1 MDILEGNATTAGH
14 PQAIGP
20 YRVTRTLGRGAMG
33 MIYEGTDGRPG
44 QRVAIKTLRSEDL
57 QPSEMAEAIARF
69 RGEAEAGRRLRH
81 PNIVS
86 VHDHGEQGDLS
97 FIVMEY
103 ADGEDLKQVMARRR
117 LTLQETYEVM
127 KQLLVALDYSHRH
140 GVVHRDIKPA
150 NVMVRPGPRIQ
161 VMDFGIARIDSSSL
175 TQAGTVV
182 GTPTHMAPEQLV
194 ALPVDARTDLW
205 SCGVILYEMLAGV
218 NPFEAPTAASVMH
231 RVLQSDVAAPSS
243 IDASIPRVWD
253 GVLST
258 ALARKP
264 AERFQSARE
273 FHRAVW
279 EAMNAAA

>member
-1 MDILEGNATTAGH
+1 MDTIEGHATTAGQPH
-14 PQAIGP
+14 AFGR

-44 QRVAIKTLRSEDL
+44 ERVAIKTLRSEDL
-57 QPSEMAEAIARF
+57 HPSEIHEAIARF
-69 RGEAEAGRRLRH
+69 RREAEAGQRLRH
-81 PNIVS
+81 PNIVA
-86 VHDHGEQGDLS
+86 VHEHGEQGGLA

-103 ADGEDLKQVMARRR
+103 ADGEDLKQVLARRR

-127 KQLLVALDYSHRH
+127 KQILVALDYSHSH

-150 NVMVRPGPRIQ
+150 NIMVRPGPRIQ

-194 ALPVDARTDLW
+194 ALPVDARADLW
-205 SCGVILYEMLAGV
+205 ACGVILYQMLTGV
-218 NPFEAPTAASVMH
+218 SPFEAPTSAAVMH
-231 RVLQSDVAAPSS
+231 RVLQSDVAPPSS
-243 IDASIPRVWD
+243 IDARLSPRWD
-253 GVLST
+253 DVVRK

-264 AERFQSARE
+264 DGRFQSARE
-273 FHRAVW
+273 FHRALW
-279 EAMNAAA
+279 EAMNAAG

>member
-1 MDILEGNATTAGH
+1 
-14 PQAIGP
+14 
-20 YRVTRTLGRGAMG
+20 
-33 MIYEGTDGRPG
+33 
-44 QRVAIKTLRSEDL
+44 
-57 QPSEMAEAIARF
+57 MAEAVARF
-69 RGEAEAGRRLRH
+69 RREAEAGRRLRH
-81 PNIVS
+81 PNIVA
-86 VHDHGEQGDLS
+86 VHDHGEQGSLS

-103 ADGEDLKQVMARRR
+103 ADGEDLKQVLARRR

-150 NVMVRPGPRIQ
+150 NVMVRPGPCIQ

-194 ALPVDARTDLW
+194 ALPVDARADLW
-205 SCGVILYEMLAGV
+205 ACGVILYEMLTGV

-231 RVLQSDVAAPSS
+231 RVLQADVAAPSS
-243 IDASIPRVWD
+243 LDARLAPAWD
-253 GVLST
+253 AVIRR

-273 FHRAVW
+273 FHRATW
-279 EAMNAAA
+279 EALNAAA

>member
-1 MDILEGNATTAGH
+1 MDTLEGNATSAGH
-14 PQAIGP
+14 PQAIGR

-57 QPSEMAEAIARF
+57 HPSEMAEAVARF
-69 RGEAEAGRRLRH
+69 RREAEAGVRLRH
-81 PNIVS
+81 PNIVA
-86 VHDHGEQGDLS
+86 VHEHGEQGNLS

-103 ADGEDLKQVMARRR
+103 ADGEDLKQVLARRR
-117 LTLQETYEVM
+117 LTLAETYEVM

-150 NVMVRPGPRIQ
+150 NLMVRPGPRIQ

-205 SCGVILYEMLAGV
+205 SCGVILYQMLTGV
-218 NPFEAPTAASVMH
+218 NPFEAATAASVMH

-243 IDASIPRVWD
+243 IDAKISPSWD
-253 GVLST
+253 AVIRK

-264 AERFQSARE
+264 GERFQTARE
-273 FHRAVW
+273 FHRATW
-279 EAMNAAA
+279 EAMNAAG

>member
-1 MDILEGNATTAGH
+1 MDTLEGNATTAGH
-14 PQAIGP
+14 PQAIGR

-57 QPSEMAEAIARF
+57 QPSEMAEAMARF
-69 RGEAEAGRRLRH
+69 RREAEAGQRLRH
-81 PNIVS
+81 PNIIS
-86 VHDHGEQGDLS
+86 VHEHGEQGSLS

-117 LTLQETYEVM
+117 LTLTETYEVM

-150 NVMVRPGPRIQ
+150 NIMVRPGPRIQ

-231 RVLQSDVAAPSS
+231 RVLQSDVAPPSS
-243 IDASIPRVWD
+243 VDASVPRAWD
-253 GVLST
+253 GVLRT

-264 AERFQSARE
+264 AERFQSARA

-279 EAMNAAA
+279 GAMNAAA

>member
-1 MDILEGNATTAGH
+1 MDTLEGNATSAGH
-14 PQAIGP
+14 PQAIGR

-57 QPSEMAEAIARF
+57 HPSEMAEAVARF
-69 RGEAEAGRRLRH
+69 RREAEAGVRLRH
-81 PNIVS
+81 PNIVA
-86 VHDHGEQGDLS
+86 VHEHGEQGNLS

-103 ADGEDLKQVMARRR
+103 ADGEDLKQVLARRR
-117 LTLQETYEVM
+117 LTLAETYEVM

-150 NVMVRPGPRIQ
+150 NLMVRPGPRIQ

-218 NPFEAPTAASVMH
+218 NPFEAPTAALVMH
-231 RVLQSDVAAPSS
+231 RVLQADVAPPSS
-243 IDASIPRVWD
+243 VDARLPRAWD
-253 GVLST
+253 GVLRT

>member
-1 MDILEGNATTAGH
+1 MDTIEGNAPTAGH
-14 PQAIGP
+14 PQAIGRW
-20 YRVTRTLGRGAMG
+20 RVTRTLGRGAMG

-44 QRVAIKTLRSEDL
+44 ARVAIKTLRSEDL
-57 QPSEMAEAIARF
+57 QPSEMAEAVARF
-69 RGEAEAGRRLRH
+69 RREAEAGRRLRH
-81 PNIVS
+81 PNIVA
-86 VHDHGEQGDLS
+86 VHDHGEQGSLS

-103 ADGEDLKQVMARRR
+103 ADGEDLKQVLARRR

-150 NVMVRPGPRIQ
+150 NVMVRPGPCIQ

-194 ALPVDARTDLW
+194 ALPVDARADLW
-205 SCGVILYEMLAGV
+205 ACGVILYEMLTGV

-231 RVLQSDVAAPSS
+231 RVLQADVAAPSS
-243 IDASIPRVWD
+243 LDARLAPAWD
-253 GVLST
+253 AVIRR

-273 FHRAVW
+273 FHRATW
-279 EAMNAAA
+279 EALNAAA

>member
-1 MDILEGNATTAGH
+1 MSAA
-14 PQAIGP
+14 PQAIGR

-33 MIYEGTDGRPG
+33 MVYEGLDASAG
-44 QRVAIKTLRSEDL
+44 QRVAIKTLLAEEL
-57 QPSEMAEAIARF
+57 QPSEVDEAMARF
-69 RGEAEAGRRLRH
+69 RREAEAGVRLRH

-86 VHDHGEQGDLS
+86 VHEHGQQGGMS

-117 LTLQETYEVM
+117 LKLDEAYEVM

-175 TQAGTVV
+175 TQVGTVV

-194 ALPVDARTDLW
+194 ALPVDARADLW
-205 SCGVILYEMLAGV
+205 ACGVILYEMLTGT

-231 RVLQSDVAAPSS
+231 RVLQADVPPPSRAAKSLAP
-243 IDASIPRVWD
+243 AWD
-253 GVLST
+253 GVIAR
-258 ALARKP
+258 ALARRP
-264 AERFQSARE
+264 DDRFPSARE

-279 EAMNAAA
+279 EAMNAGG

>member
-1 MDILEGNATTAGH
+1 MHTIEGNATTPGL
-14 PQAIGP
+14 PQAIGR
-20 YRVTRTLGRGAMG
+20 YRVTRALGRGAMG
-33 MIYEGTDGRPG
+33 MIYEGTDGQPG
-44 QRVAIKTLRSEDL
+44 QRVAIKTLRSDDL
-57 QPSEMAEAIARF
+57 QPSEMGEAIARF
-69 RGEAEAGRRLRH
+69 RREAEAGKRLRH
-81 PNIVS
+81 PNIVA
-86 VHDHGEQGDLS
+86 VHEHGEQGSLA

-127 KQLLVALDYSHRH
+127 KQILVALDYSHRH

-205 SCGVILYEMLAGV
+205 AGGVILYEMLTGV

-231 RVLQSDVAAPSS
+231 RVLQSDVAPPSS
-243 IDASIPRVWD
+243 VDARLSAAWD
-253 GVLST
+253 GLMRK

-264 AERFQSARE
+264 DERFQCARD
-273 FHRAVW
+273 FHRATW
-279 EAMNAAA
+279 EALNGGG